1 MNPYIEEAVLITQD
15 LGDATFVGAVAV
27 FLHTKKSRESQD
39 LDFVVAEQITR
50 EEFLNLEYRFVEENG
65 KERIYTP
72 RNYKID
78 VYDSRE
84 LNDISLQ
91 RIIETRATIPVDKKG
106 TTVNTICLEGLIV
119 TKHRANRD
127 QDHEDLSLISM
138 YCYRNI
144 DWKILKTFTKN
155 DLEFRQI
162 AIDMKFY
169 KDNPLD

>member
-1 MNPYIEEAVLITQD
+1 LNPYIEEAVLITQD
-15 LGDATFVGAVAV
+15 FGDATFVGAVAV

-50 EEFLNLEYRFVEENG
+50 EEFLNLEYRFVVENG
-65 KERIYTP
+65 KEKTYTP

-84 LNDISLQ
+84 LNEIPLQ
-91 RIIETRATIPVDKKG
+91 RIIDTRATITVDKKG
-106 TTVNTICLEGLIV
+106 TTVNVICLEGLIV

-127 QDHEDLSLISM
+127 QDHEDLSLIAM

-144 DWKILKTFTKN
+144 DWKILRTFTKN

-162 AIDMKFY
+162 VENMKFY
-169 KDNPLD
+169 KDNPLV